1 MHGSPEFSER
11 YQRKASLIGWNLDG
25 SLPEK
30 KWRGGRWV

>member
-11 YQRKASLIGWNLDG
+11 YQRKVSLIGWNLDG